1 MDSFRKILR
10 HFRLIFTC
18 NKPKESLSYISLV
31 KATQKLKFP
40 SYPSLLMFRIFLGL
54 ILILCTIT
62 GIYGQER
69 RGRPRQRPPEQPAA
83 APENAADAPRP
94 ERRPQGRRPPE
105 RTPETESEPET
116 EQEPEPEP
124 ESKPEPEP
132 VKSGPGTV
140 PQLTSP
146 EENYVPL
153 TVVDPLLSGSIA
165 PMTPNDMKVIRYAS
179 YVLEKYDSNQS
190 GFLER
195 EEWSQM
201 PGAPQSIDVDGDFIV
216 SLDELVRFIALYGN
230 VRTIHRPNPPSIPAR
245 LNWTTER
252 PSSFQPFS
260 APLKP
265 KAEPEEPKEPDPAD
279 TVAEEIDENQ
289 IVGENIPG
297 TEAEGTEENAEP
309 TSPAEGEEPNESEE
323 GENEKAEDAEKEE
336 KLDELSYEKVFSD
349 QFKPKER
356 KYYVPLNELRGV
368 PNWFVFRDKNGDG
381 QITMLEFDP
390 NLSPAS
396 LAAFGRLDKNKDGF
410 LSPDEVRVK

>member
-1 MDSFRKILR
+1 MYTASG
-10 HFRLIFTC
+10 
-18 NKPKESLSYISLV
+18 
-31 KATQKLKFP
+31 QKLTFSRCVFYDMVSSVFLPPLGERHKRKNTVICDRL
-40 SYPSLLMFRIFLGL
+40 SRNKRISSLPASRLFMFRIFLGL
-54 ILILCTIT
+54 ILILCTVT
-62 GIYGQER
+62 SIYGQDR

-83 APENAADAPRP
+83 APENAADVPRP
-94 ERRPQGRRPPE
+94 ERRPPE
-105 RTPETESEPET
+105 RTPET
-116 EQEPEPEP
+116 
-124 ESKPEPEP
+124 KPEPEK
-132 VKSGPGTV
+132 VESGPGTV
-140 PQLTSP
+140 PQLAGSAKH
-146 EENYVPL
+146 YVPL
-153 TVVDPLLSGSIA
+153 TVVEPLLSGSIA
-165 PMTPNDMKVIRYAS
+165 PITPNDMKVLRYAS

-201 PGAPQSIDVDGDFIV
+201 PGAPQSIDVDGDFII

-230 VRTIHRPNPPSIPAR
+230 VRTIHRPNPPPIPAR
-245 LNWTTER
+245 LNWAAER

-265 KAEPEEPKEPDPAD
+265 KAVPEEPKEADPAD
-279 TVAEEIDENQ
+279 ATAEEIDENQ
-289 IVGENIPG
+289 IVGENLPEPESG
-297 TEAEGTEENAEP
+297 ETEKAEP
-309 TSPAEGEEPNESEE
+309 TPPAEGEEPTASE
-323 GENEKAEDAEKEE
+323 KAEKEE

-381 QITMLEFDP
+381 QITMLEYDP